1 MKKKILVVDDDPNI
15 CELLVVYLEEDFWVK
30 AVFNGNNLEQVIS
43 EYRPDLIL
51 LDVMLPGKNG
61 FDICR
66 EIREKYEI
74 PIIFLSA
81 KGEEIDKVLGLE
93 FGADDYITKPFSPRE
108 MVARVKAVLRRAQN
122 SCGKKQDELIF
133 PHLVIDLE
141 ARTVLVNNT
150 SVDLTPKEFDILVLM
165 ARHNGKVFTRE
176 EILNRIWGYDFT
188 GETRAVDSH
197 IKRIRQKIEK
207 IPGAPEYLHT
217 VWGLG
222 YRFEVP
228 ES

>member
-1 MKKKILVVDDDPNI
+1 MKQKILVVDDDSNI
-15 CELLVVYLEEDFWVK
+15 CELLVVYLEEDFQVK
-30 AVFNGNNLEQVIS
+30 TVFDGNNLEQVIS

-66 EIREKYEI
+66 EIRDKYEI

-108 MVARVKAVLRRAQN
+108 MVARVKAVLRRVQN
-122 SCGKKQDELIF
+122 RSGKKRDELIF

-141 ARTVLVNNT
+141 ARTVQVNN
-150 SVDLTPKEFDILVLM
+150 SYVDLTPKEFDILVLM

-176 EILNRIWGYDFT
+176 EILNRIWGYDFA